1 MTQAILD
8 FLPGYM
14 FVNGRLLSTGMALPP
29 TQHINHETGELMYY
43 VRPLYDFGANVG
55 LFVRHQG
62 IVDALANTTKGED

>member
-14 FVNGRLLSTGMALPP
+14 FANGRLLSTGAALPP
-29 TQHINHETGELMYY
+29 TQHINPETGELMYY
-43 VRPLYDFGANVG
+43 VRPMFDFGANIG

-62 IVDALANTTKGED
+62 IIEALKTTKGGD